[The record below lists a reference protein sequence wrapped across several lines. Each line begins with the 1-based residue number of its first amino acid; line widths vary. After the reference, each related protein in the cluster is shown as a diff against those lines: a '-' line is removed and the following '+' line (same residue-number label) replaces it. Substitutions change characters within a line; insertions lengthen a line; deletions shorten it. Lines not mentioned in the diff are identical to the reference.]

1 MKITMS
7 LRQQAEILGINAG
20 HLSRLF
26 SGQRP
31 WNEETKGRYESLVD
45 NSNVQNVG
53 RDSKKIGRCWVPFSH
68 GK

>member
-20 HLSRLF
+20 HLSRVF

-31 WNEETKGRYESLVD
+31 WNEETKRPYESLVGNGFG
-45 NSNVQNVG
+45 NSHVQNVA
-53 RDSKKIGRCWVPFSH
+53 RDSKKIR
-68 GK
+68 

>member
-1 MKITMS
+1 MS

-20 HLSRLF
+20 HLSRRF
-26 SGQRP
+26 SGQPP

-53 RDSKKIGRCWVPFSH
+53 RDSKKIGR
-68 GK
+68 